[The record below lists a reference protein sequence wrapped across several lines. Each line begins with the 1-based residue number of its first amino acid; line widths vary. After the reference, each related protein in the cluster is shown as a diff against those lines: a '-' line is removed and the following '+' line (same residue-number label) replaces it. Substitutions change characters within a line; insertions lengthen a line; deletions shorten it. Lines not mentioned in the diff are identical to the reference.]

1 MTSVWRPVLPYL
13 AVGAGCVIAGGLV
26 AAATA
31 HAPSQQASWAAA
43 YLVLVAG
50 VAQIGLAAGRILLS
64 VGRPSPGRTHAELIA
79 WNLGN
84 AAVIAGTLTDRP
96 LVVDLGGALLV
107 GSLGLATLGVRG
119 GHRWLRRLYRAL
131 VVILLVSIPVG
142 LLLAAQRS

>member
-107 GSLGLATLGVRG
+107 GSLALATLGVRG